1 MSSSLSLVEG
11 WIGVGLRDENSL
23 YNSLELPDPSDD
35 VADAFGIDP
44 LPLSD
49 CEADGVSKEAVDD
62 EGEGTVGGARGG
74 RAGCA
79 NADASSWE
87 ISNFVRL

>member
-1 MSSSLSLVEG
+1 MSASLSRVEG

-23 YNSLELPDPSDD
+23 YNNLELPDPSDG

-49 CEADGVSKEAVDD
+49 CEADGVSKEAVD
-62 EGEGTVGGARGG
+62 EGGGTVGDARGG
-74 RAGCA
+74 RAGR
-79 NADASSWE
+79 ADADVSSGFL
-87 ISNFVRL
+87 SA

>member
-1 MSSSLSLVEG
+1 LSSSLSLAQG

-23 YNSLELPDPSDD
+23 YNSLELPDPSDGI
-35 VADAFGIDP
+35 ADTFGIDP

-62 EGEGTVGGARGG
+62 EGEGTVGDARGG

-79 NADASSWE
+79 DADVSS
-87 ISNFVRL
+87 